1 MMVGMLS
8 LTPRPLLVLGLEG
21 TGVKEPPEGFLP
33 INLALSL
40 PLLRRCESP
49 FAVRF
54 VNSV

>member
-1 MMVGMLS
+1 MVGMLS